1 MSESGAPRLIA
12 LYLPQFHPIPE
23 NDRFWGPGFTEWTNV
38 ATARPLYRGHEQPK
52 LPGELG
58 FYDLRLAET
67 RSAQAA
73 LARSAGIEGFCYWHY
88 WFGGHR
94 ILERPFQEVL
104 ESGEPDFP
112 FCLCWAN
119 DHWTGVWYGA
129 PERIL
134 VEQTYPGAADYRAHF
149 EAILPALRDRRYLR
163 VEGRPLFVV
172 FHPMALPDPKEFC
185 ALWRELAERAGLPG
199 LHLVGFGSRSW
210 DPTQWGFDASVQH
223 SPRIPRRYRPLWG
236 LRARLLRL
244 CGRPIVYPYRR
255 YLERELHSTG
265 SPLDYPV
272 VLPNWDNTPRSG
284 KLGFVLEGSTPEHFR
299 RYLRCELE
307 RVVQRRPEQRIVFL
321 KSWNEWAEGNYL
333 EPDRRFGRA
342 YLEVVREESDRA
354 AQRAALHESRNGA
367 G

>member
-12 LYLPQFHPIPE
+12 LYLPQFHPIAE
-23 NDRFWGPGFTEWTNV
+23 NDRFWGLGFTEWTNV
-38 ATARPLYRGHEQPK
+38 AAARPLYRGHEQPK

-67 RSAQAA
+67 RSAHAA
-73 LARSAGIEGFCYWHY
+73 FARGAGIEGFCYWHY

-119 DHWTGVWYGA
+119 GDWNGVWYGT
-129 PERIL
+129 PGRIL
-134 VEQTYPGAADYRAHF
+134 VEQTYPGAADYRGHF

-163 VEGRPLFVV
+163 VGECPMSAV

-185 ALWRELAERAGLPG
+185 ALWCELAERAGLPG
-199 LHLVGFGSRSW
+199 LHLVGFGTRRW

-223 SPRIPRRYRPLWG
+223 SPRIPRRFRHH
-236 LRARLLRL
+236 LRR
-244 CGRPIVYPYRR
+244 
-255 YLERELHSTG
+255 
-265 SPLDYPV
+265 
-272 VLPNWDNTPRSG
+272 
-284 KLGFVLEGSTPEHFR
+284 
-299 RYLRCELE
+299 ELE
-307 RVVQRRPEQRIVFL
+307 RVARRRPEQRIVFV

-333 EPDRRFGRA
+333 EPDCRFGRA
-342 YLEVVREESDRA
+342 YLDVVREERERA
-354 AQRAALHESRNGA
+354 AQRVSIGHSHA
-367 G
+367 